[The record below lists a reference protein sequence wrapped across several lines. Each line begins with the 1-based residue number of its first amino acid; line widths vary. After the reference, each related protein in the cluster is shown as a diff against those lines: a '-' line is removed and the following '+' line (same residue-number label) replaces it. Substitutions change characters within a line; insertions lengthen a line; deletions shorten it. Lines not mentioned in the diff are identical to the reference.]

1 MFKHICQL
9 LLIVSKQNAWL
20 DKLLQGWIWKP
31 QTVDPDILETL
42 RYIYH
47 RKCCTPPPQLRQKIR
62 LVSWCLFL
70 ILNFFTSP
78 HFLKASWFFYIFLIV
93 LFHDSIIP
101 WFFDFLISCF
111 LACLISWFL
120 DILIFWF
127 FDFLDFLTSWFLDFL
142 IFRFLDF

>member
-1 MFKHICQL
+1 MPD
-9 LLIVSKQNAWL
+9 W

-42 RYIYH
+42 LYIYH

-78 HFLKASWFFYIFLIV
+78 HFLKASWFFLHFLDC
-93 LFHDSIIP
+93 FIP
-101 WFFDFLISCF
+101 WFHYSLIFWFLKFLLSCLFDLMISWYF
-111 LACLISWFL
+111 DILISWF
-120 DILIFWF
+120 
-127 FDFLDFLTSWFLDFL
+127 SWFLDFL
-142 IFRFLDF
+142 IFRFLDLLIPWFLDFLIPWFLDLFIP